1 MSDDQDQSEKTEDP
15 TDKKLKDAR
24 EKGQVPKSKEL
35 NTWLIMGTSTLIVM
49 VLGPYIASGIGR
61 ELTVFIAQP
70 HAIDPDF
77 GNLRRVLVDLLK
89 DVGWA
94 LALAALLLMITAAG
108 AGLVQHGP
116 VFSFHSI
123 KPDFSKLSLIK
134 GFKRQFSLKQFV
146 EFLKG
151 ILKMVVVGSIGYMVI
166 APNFDSLP
174 LLIQTETGAAF
185 DHLYELALLLMGG
198 VLGAAAVLA
207 AADLMYQ
214 RYEFTKQQRMS
225 RRDIK
230 DEHKQS
236 EGDPMVKARLRSIRM
251 EKARQRMMAAVP
263 DADVVVTNP
272 THFAVALKY
281 SESDMEA
288 PVVVA
293 KGADFIAQRIRE
305 VAQENDVPIVENPPL
320 ARTLFLVDLDQA
332 IPEATFK
339 AVAQVISYVW
349 KLKGHRRAKRA
360 RKPA

>member
-1 MSDDQDQSEKTEDP
+1 MADEQDQSEKTEDP
-15 TDKKLKDAR
+15 TAKKLKDAR
-24 EKGQVPKSKEL
+24 DKGQVPKSKEL
-35 NTWLIMGTSTLIVM
+35 NTWLIMGTSTLIVI
-49 VLGPYIASGIGR
+49 VLGPVIASSIAND
-61 ELTVFIAQP
+61 LSVFITQP

-77 GNLRRVLVDLLK
+77 GNLRRTLVELLV

-94 LALAALLLMITAAG
+94 LSLAALLLMITAAG

-134 GFKRQFSLKQFV
+134 GFQRQFSLKQFV

-151 ILKMVVVGSIGYMVI
+151 VLKMAVVGVIGFSVI
-166 APNFDSLP
+166 APNFDTLP
-174 LLIQTETGAAF
+174 LLIQVEPTVAF
-185 DHLYELALLLMGG
+185 DRLYELSVLLMGG

-214 RYEFTKQQRMS
+214 RYEFNKQQRMS

-230 DEHKQS
+230 DEFKQS

-263 DADVVVTNP
+263 EADVVITNP

-281 SESDMEA
+281 SEAEMEA

-293 KGADFIAQRIRE
+293 KGADFVAQRIRE
-305 VAQENDVPIVENPPL
+305 LAQENDVPIVQNPPL
-320 ARTLFLVDLDQA
+320 ARALFQVDIDQM
-332 IPEATFK
+332 IPEDSFK

-349 KLKGHRRAKRA
+349 RLSGHKRA
-360 RKPA
+360 RNPA

>member
-1 MSDDQDQSEKTEDP
+1 MADEQDPSEKTEDP
-15 TDKKLKDAR
+15 TAKKLKDAR
-24 EKGQVPKSKEL
+24 GKGQVPKSKEL
-35 NTWLIMGTSTLIVM
+35 NTWLIMGASTLIVM
-49 VLGPYIASGIGR
+49 VLGSVIASSIAND
-61 ELTVFIAQP
+61 LSVFIIQP

-77 GNLRRVLVDLLK
+77 MNLRRVLVDLLK

-94 LALAALLLMITAAG
+94 LSLAALLLVITAGG

-116 VFSFHSI
+116 VFSFESI
-123 KPDFSKLSLIK
+123 KPDLSKISLIK

-151 ILKMVVVGSIGYMVI
+151 ILKMVLVGAIGFMVV
-166 APNFDSLP
+166 APNFDTLP
-174 LLIQTETGAAF
+174 LLIQVEPATAFNELFTLAA
-185 DHLYELALLLMGG
+185 LLMGG

-230 DEHKQS
+230 DEFKQA

-263 DADVVVTNP
+263 LADVVVTNP

-281 SESDMEA
+281 DEAEMEA

-293 KGADFIAQRIRE
+293 KGADFVAQRIRKI
-305 VAQENDVPIVENPPL
+305 AQENDVPIVENPPL
-320 ARTLFLVDLDQA
+320 ARALFTVDIDHP
-332 IPEATFK
+332 IPEASFK

-349 KLKGHRRAKRA
+349 RLRGHKRAKR
-360 RKPA
+360 